1 VSLLE
6 VRGLTVSHGPI
17 VAIRDL
23 DLAVEAGQSL
33 AILGPNGAGKTAS
46 VEAIAG
52 LLPKLAGRVSFD
64 GTDISRLAADAVV
77 KRGLAL
83 VPQWRELFPSFSVE
97 ETLLAATNAAR
108 GRRPVALD
116 TVYGYFPRL
125 GERRGQLAGSLSG
138 GEQQMLAIGRALVTN
153 PKLLLLDEPSAGLAV
168 GIVRSMIEIIARIR
182 ASGVAI
188 LLVEQNIEV
197 AQALAE
203 SCVVLAAGRV
213 AWRGGVRDAVQMQE
227 IREAYFA

>member
-1 VSLLE
+1 
-6 VRGLTVSHGPI
+6 
-17 VAIRDL
+17 
-23 DLAVEAGQSL
+23 
-33 AILGPNGAGKTAS
+33 
-46 VEAIAG
+46 
-52 LLPKLAGRVSFD
+52 
-64 GTDISRLAADAVV
+64 
-77 KRGLAL
+77 
-83 VPQWRELFPSFSVE
+83 
-97 ETLLAATNAAR
+97 
-108 GRRPVALD
+108 
-116 TVYGYFPRL
+116 
-125 GERRGQLAGSLSG
+125 
-138 GEQQMLAIGRALVTN
+138 MLAIGRALVTN